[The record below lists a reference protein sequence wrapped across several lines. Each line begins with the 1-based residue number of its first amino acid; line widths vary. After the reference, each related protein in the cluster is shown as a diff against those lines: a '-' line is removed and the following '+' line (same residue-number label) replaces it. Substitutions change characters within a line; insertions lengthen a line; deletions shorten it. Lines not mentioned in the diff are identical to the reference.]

1 MKKRIQSSAKSN
13 ADSNSD
19 KRLNYGNER
28 YKGYRISLDTKNG
41 GYIVYDANGEI
52 EDSGFKSMKSAKSF
66 VDSLAHEAKDK
77 VNSSAY
83 PKHHSKIYKGY
94 KIIVDPAGDG
104 YNVYNKSGELEDEGI
119 ATMREA
125 EELVD
130 SISGVIFDLN
140 TDKKLK
146 SAVNE
151 YNSASVNDSIYL
163 SSKTLGSKFDAYLR
177 KQGLKY
183 GQDYICPS
191 FRENVII
198 KLTDVAVEDKF
209 VLGSE
214 QCVDSVSV
222 NSADATGS
230 NDTHS
235 RPISFQCPVCHSLAV
250 HSTEKSIYRLADVD
264 HDELFVCDEC
274 CSEMFA
280 RVSHSGQI
288 KFQVHSAP
296 SDTDWDTVESAT
308 EGHNISDDEAY
319 CPHCGNLSLVGSG
332 DGRAVCDSC
341 GTEYQFTY
349 KNGKAIKT
357 EIISAASQLYTR
369 SYQNEA
375 GDVISIWEEN
385 GVEFGEGGPVGDT
398 FRGKWT
404 PNLERYYTGLGFT
417 EVVSAATI
425 DDVSF
430 HDLVSE
436 IFQAVRGKVKE
447 VMTSYEFG
455 FQEDE
460 VDEYSTVNQEFRD
473 NGQFCVFEIRAE
485 VDYDGLVEFANQID
499 PIIQYYDP
507 NAYFEPVTSGIT
519 EAYLSCETLRK
530 FDENTK
536 ITSSTEVDDTVCRYK
551 VEYYLGDNDEEKCV
565 DYFYADSPE
574 EAESQLIEAVG
585 DDVRIVGSI
594 PENVPSWYRDA
605 DGSSINSAEVTNK
618 VKLTVTRNGKR
629 IETKTMEVS
638 AFNVQTRY
646 CKEVEEYIVDKY
658 GSGNVSYTW
667 EPLTDSVTA
676 SSSDVRSISFNGY
689 DVELVDGTFYVYLDD
704 DDSNEV
710 VYEASSTESLDNFCV
725 GIGEAWRKKY
735 SKSVNSANYGGA
747 YDVDPHQYFTRDD
760 IVDFGEYVCDHLN
773 EIFYDT
779 FTVYDVYI
787 VDYSRLVLEVMR
799 TSDESIFSCNVNI
812 DMRKVRRPSDLKDK
826 FWGIAVAALRSEIE
840 SLDHDVSACD
850 TIEAAYD
857 DVPDEPDMGNEIEL
871 EAELEFDLDTL
882 IIVDDDGNFEY
893 EDTTC
898 PWIAG
903 EADSNGDFYEPE
915 YDVYITDVNSAVEAV
930 SDMLVTMVPINPG
943 RYHVTGQVKLVYNIS
958 GVHEKREYFKDY
970 AGPDEYTDDY
980 DSEIYSD
987 QAEVDFLLDKS
998 YIKNFE
1004 YEPW

>member
-1 MKKRIQSSAKSN
+1 MKKHIKSSTNRN
-13 ADSNSD
+13 ANHDSD

-28 YKGYRISLDTKNG
+28 YNGYRISLDTKNG

-52 EDSGFKSMKSAKSF
+52 EDSGFKSMKSAKNF
-66 VDSLAHEAKDK
+66 VDSLANETKDK

-119 ATMREA
+119 GTMREA
-125 EELVD
+125 EALVD
-130 SISGVIFDLN
+130 SL
-140 TDKKLK
+140 
-146 SAVNE
+146 AVN
-151 YNSASVNDSIYL
+151 SDDVT
-163 SSKTLGSKFDAYLR
+163 SSTDTGSK
-177 KQGLKY
+177 
-183 GQDYICPS
+183 
-191 FRENVII
+191 
-198 KLTDVAVEDKF
+198 
-209 VLGSE
+209 
-214 QCVDSVSV
+214 
-222 NSADATGS
+222 
-230 NDTHS
+230 
-235 RPISFQCPVCHSLAV
+235 PISFQCPVCHSVAV
-250 HSTEKSIYRLADVD
+250 HSTEKSIYKLADVD
-264 HDELFVCDEC
+264 HNELFVCDEC

-288 KFQVHSAP
+288 KFKVHTAS
-296 SDTDWDTVESAT
+296 SDTDWDAVESST
-308 EGHNISDDEAY
+308 GRNRISDDEDY
-319 CPHCGNLSLVGSG
+319 CPHCGNLSLVGGG
-332 DGRAVCDSC
+332 DGRALCDSC
-341 GTEYQFTY
+341 GAEYQFTY

-357 EIISAASQLYTR
+357 EIISASSQLYTR

-404 PNLERYYTGLGFT
+404 PNLERYYTGLGFK
-417 EVVSAATI
+417 EVVSASTI

-436 IFQAVRGKVKE
+436 IFQAIRSKVKE

-455 FQEDE
+455 FNEDE

-536 ITSSTEVDDTVCRYK
+536 ITSSTAVDDTVCRYK
-551 VEYYLGDNDEEKCV
+551 VEYYMNNDEERLV
-565 DYFYADSPE
+565 DYFYADSDE
-574 EAESQLIEAVG
+574 EAEAALIEAVG
-585 DDVRIVGSI
+585 PECTITGLI

-605 DGSSINSAEVTNK
+605 DNTQDVSASTYAENDDPYGVSD
-618 VKLTVTRNGKR
+618 VKKLINGKAPQWWWHR
-629 IETKTMEVS
+629 KEIEMDFGDGEKLARYLKNKNVDVYYIEDDEMWYVPKEYHWTDCYFYPYDYCADTSITGSTSSVKTIN
-638 AFNVQTRY
+638 F
-646 CKEVEEYIVDKY
+646 
-658 GSGNVSYTW
+658 G
-667 EPLTDSVTA
+667 
-676 SSSDVRSISFNGY
+676 GY
-689 DVELVDGTFYVYLDD
+689 DVENIEGTFYVYLEDD
-704 DDSNEV
+704 AENEV
-710 VYEASSTESLDNFCV
+710 IYEASSTESLDNFCA
-725 GIGEAWRKKY
+725 GLGEAWRKKY

-760 IVDFGEYVCDHLN
+760 IVDFGEHVCDHLN

-812 DMRKVRRPSDLKDK
+812 DMRKVKRPSDLKDK
-826 FWGIAVAALRSEIE
+826 FWGTAVSELRGEIE
-840 SLDHDVSACD
+840 SLDQDISSCD

-857 DVPDEPDMGNEIEL
+857 DLPPEPDMGDEVDL
-871 EAELEFDLDTL
+871 EAEIEFDLDTL

-898 PWIAG
+898 PWIAS

-915 YDVYITDVNSAVEAV
+915 YDVYITDVNSVIETV
-930 SDMLVTMVPINPG
+930 SDMLVTMAPIKPG
-943 RYHVTGQVKLVYNIS
+943 RYHVTGEVKLVYGIS
-958 GVHEKREYFKDY
+958 GIYEKREYFKEY
-970 AGPDEYTDDY
+970 AGPGEYTDDY

-987 QAEVDFLLDKS
+987 DAEVDFLMDKS